1 MLCPIQEEQMSTSWR
16 IKGRELANC
25 NCAYGCPC
33 QFNALP
39 THGNCKAFI
48 GYQIDEGN
56 FGDVRLDGLRAAL
69 IASWPGPIHEGNGTM
84 QAVIDERADARQREA
99 LRKIMHGEDT
109 KEMATMWWV
118 YSAMSPTKLETLYK
132 PIELELDVEARTC
145 RMTIPGVATMTG
157 EPIRNRTTGAEHRA
171 RIDLPHGFEYT
182 IAEMG
187 SASSSVKGP
196 LAMELT
202 NSYGQF
208 NNLHLSDSGVVR

>member
-1 MLCPIQEEQMSTSWR
+1 MLGLIQEEHMSTSWQ

-39 THGNCKAFI
+39 THGNCKALI
-48 GYQIDEGN
+48 AYQIDEGH

-69 IASWPGPIHEGNGTM
+69 IASWPGPIHEGKGTL
-84 QAVIDERADARQREA
+84 QAIIDERADARQREA

-109 KEMATMWWV
+109 KDMATMWWV

-132 PIELELDVEARTC
+132 PIELAIDVEARTC

-157 EPIRNRTTGAEHRA
+157 EPIHNPVTGAEHRV
-171 RIDLPHGFEYT
+171 RIDLPRGFEYT